1 MRREVIHAPTGHHPG
16 HPGVVVPARTDPAGV
31 SGPTKPQARGRRWRR
46 SSPGLYV
53 PADVSTE
60 LPEQRIV
67 EAAQMIPGYGGVT
80 GWAALC
86 WQGGRWFRGDDLWVE
101 GQRALRDVTVATMIH
116 ARSRPG
122 VVFSEERLNRR
133 EILMCDGLPL
143 TIAARS
149 VCFEARYAPD
159 LRSAVRVFDMAAYN
173 DIVSLAECAAYLPH
187 LNGWTGVPQCREAF
201 ALAEENAWSPREVD
215 MRLAWRPDPGGR
227 LLLCNVPVFDLHGQ
241 LIGTPD
247 LLDPVVGIVGE
258 YDGAHHLAG
267 PQRSKD
273 VRREAAFRAVGLE
286 YVTMLAADLAD
297 PHHFEW
303 RLRDCYGRAARRTA
317 DERRWTLQ
325 RPPWWVS
332 TDTVAQRRALTESQ
346 RARLLAHRLA

>member
-1 MRREVIHAPTGHHPG
+1 MPVRPDPSG
-16 HPGVVVPARTDPAGV
+16 RT
-31 SGPTKPQARGRRWRR
+31 GPTRYQVNGRRWRR
-46 SSPGLYV
+46 SSAGFYV
-53 PADVSTE
+53 PAEVSTE

-86 WQGGRWFRGDDLWVE
+86 WQGGRWFRGDDLRVD
-101 GQRALRDVTVATMIH
+101 GAPALRDVTIATMIH
-116 ARSRPG
+116 ARSQPG
-122 VVFSEERLNRR
+122 VVISEERLNRR
-133 EILMCDGLPL
+133 EIAMVDGLPL
-143 TIAARS
+143 TIPARS

-173 DIVSLAECAAYLPH
+173 DIASLDECAAYLPH

-215 MRLAWRPDPGGR
+215 LRMVWRPDPQLPR
-227 LLLCNVPVFDLHGQ
+227 LLCNVPVFDLHGR
-241 LIGTPD
+241 LIGAPD
-247 LLDPVVGIVGE
+247 LLDPVAGIVGE

-273 VRREAAFRAVGLE
+273 VRREAAFRAAGLE
-286 YVTMLAADLAD
+286 YATMLAADLAD

-303 RLRDCYGRAARRTA
+303 RLRDCYRRAERRAA
-317 DERRWTLQ
+317 DERRWTLE
-325 RPPWWVS
+325 RPPWWVP